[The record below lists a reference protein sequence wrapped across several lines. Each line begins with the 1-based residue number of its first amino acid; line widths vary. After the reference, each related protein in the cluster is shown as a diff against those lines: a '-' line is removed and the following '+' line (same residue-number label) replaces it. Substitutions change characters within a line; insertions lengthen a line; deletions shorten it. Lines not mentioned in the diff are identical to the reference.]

1 MFDVIFGLPVHILV
15 LHAYV
20 VLGPLAALVAIAHA
34 VRPGWRR
41 VLTWPLV
48 GLAVVT
54 GVSAL
59 VTKESGEKLAG
70 RLLPDQATTSTD
82 PQVQMIV
89 QHAEIG
95 GVTGVIGV
103 LFMVVVL
110 VAVLWAM
117 RPRTGE
123 QSGGARS
130 VVAAVLV
137 IVASLGM
144 LGSVVYAGHTGA
156 TAAWQAR
163 IAATT
168 PGADN

>member
-1 MFDVIFGLPVHILV
+1 M
-15 LHAYV
+15 
-20 VLGPLAALVAIAHA
+20 
-34 VRPGWRR
+34 
-41 VLTWPLV
+41 
-48 GLAVVT
+48 
-54 GVSAL
+54 
-59 VTKESGEKLAG
+59 
-70 RLLPDQATTSTD
+70 
-82 PQVQMIV
+82 
-89 QHAEIG
+89 
-95 GVTGVIGV
+95 
-103 LFMVVVL
+103 
-110 VAVLWAM
+110 AVLWAM